1 VIKVGYDHYQNSLK
15 FILLRD
21 FGMSHQL
28 DQSEYYNLS
37 AQSKIP
43 VRWSAPELFKSMPY
57 SKKCD
62 VWSFGVT
69 MWEIITNALGIDN

>member
-1 VIKVGYDHYQNSLK
+1 
-15 FILLRD
+15 
-21 FGMSHQL
+21 MSHQL
-28 DQSEYYNLS
+28 DQSDYYNLS
-37 AQSKIP
+37 AKSKIP

-69 MWEIITNALGIDN
+69 MWEIITNALGNKQQFLRDFLLQLLQ